1 MFIHRRRRGRWVL
14 VAVAVVVVAGAAWG
28 ALRLFRHPSVRVTGT
43 LTTIAPLACS
53 KADTTRF
60 GQDVVVFEDP
70 KGRELARAVA
80 SLDVHTETEHV
91 RGFAHCRMAA
101 SYSVRL
107 PKADAYTV
115 VLPDRQLTLATV
127 TYQQLEAKG
136 FRYDIT
142 F

>member
-1 MFIHRRRRGRWVL
+1 MCRFPLRPASGKKDPAMRRNRGMFIQRRRRGRWVL
-14 VAVAVVVVAGAAWG
+14 VAVAVVVVVAGAAWG

-70 KGRELARAVA
+70 KGRELARAMA
-80 SLDVHTETEHV
+80 SLDVHSETEHV

-107 PKADAYTV
+107 PKAD
-115 VLPDRQLTLATV
+115 
-127 TYQQLEAKG
+127 
-136 FRYDIT
+136 
-142 F
+142 